1 MEHQLEKLLYSRAD
15 AAAALSISI
24 RSVDYLISEGKLSTR
39 RIGRKT
45 LIPVGEVRRFAR
57 SDHPDRIR
65 TNGKVQEDE
74 SGLTVHQRI
83 LHQVAEGFAS
93 RISIWR
99 RDNTWALASPMA
111 PDAMATSGRT
121 RIRLI

>member
-1 MEHQLEKLLYSRAD
+1 MEHPLERLLYSRAD

-45 LIPVGEVRRFAR
+45 LIPVGDVRRFAR

-74 SGLTVHQRI
+74 ERYG
-83 LHQVAEGFAS
+83 
-93 RISIWR
+93 
-99 RDNTWALASPMA
+99 
-111 PDAMATSGRT
+111 T
-121 RIRLI
+121 R